1 MHAYHHSDTGT
12 SEAVAQL
19 LRLNAF
25 VAQDLDFDED
35 DLRTLAGP
43 RSFERGREYLAGVTA
58 VEVGDD
64 WITATVHGTDA
75 YQVELTLDG
84 PDGLAGECGCP
95 YGMEGNFCK
104 HLVALGLT
112 ALAEPEAVPRQR
124 GRARTRAQELDAW
137 LASRSRDELL
147 AVVREQVAEDRQLAR
162 RLELRAASAR
172 GDMVEVGTRIREL
185 LDTAPF
191 ARYGYVEYADAHAY
205 GEQASQVVS
214 AIAALTAA
222 GRPEDAISLS
232 REAMRLLSEAQDAID
247 DSDGHLGRIGAA
259 LAEAHLDACGAAR
272 PDSDETARWLVGH
285 LLSEL
290 DELTGIDHL
299 DYEHVLGAQ
308 GMLRVRELAAAA
320 WRRNRTGRAEKY
332 LMERLA
338 KAEGDVDG
346 WVTVHTA
353 DLAPDGIT
361 HLTVARELDT
371 AGRPDEAL
379 RWAER
384 GIEDTPDDVTPDIAL
399 IDYLCDRYTHADRL
413 SDAVALRRGH
423 FTAHRSLVAYQQLR
437 TAAQAAGSWQ
447 AERERGLVL
456 LRADAAQR
464 QQPWYGGPVLVD
476 ALLDD
481 GDVDEAWRAAA
492 ETRAHD
498 RQWLALADQSRAV
511 RPADALGVYLR
522 LAEPLVKQTGNAVY
536 ERLAGLLLSMRDCHV
551 RLGTEDEFT
560 AYLAALRAGQKRKRN
575 LMRLLDQHDL

>member
-1 MHAYHHSDTGT
+1 M
-12 SEAVAQL
+12 
-19 LRLNAF
+19 
-25 VAQDLDFDED
+25 AQDLDFDED
-35 DLRTLAGP
+35 DLRALAAP
-43 RSFERGREYLAGVTA
+43 RSFERGRGYLAAVTA
-58 VEVGDD
+58 VEVGDG

-75 YQVELTLDG
+75 YRVELSLDG
-84 PDGLAGECGCP
+84 PDGLAGECDCP

-112 ALAEPEAVPRQR
+112 VLSEPEAVPRQR
-124 GRARTRAQELDAW
+124 GRARIRAQELDAW
-137 LASRSRDELL
+137 LAARSRDELL
-147 AVVREQVAEDRQLAR
+147 ALLREQVAEDRQLAS

-172 GDMVEVGTRIREL
+172 GDTAEVGARIREL

-205 GEQASQVVS
+205 GEQASQAVS
-214 AIAALTAA
+214 AIAALTVA

-285 LLSEL
+285 LLSDL
-290 DELTGIDHL
+290 DDLTGIDPL
-299 DYEHVLGAQ
+299 DYADVLGAH
-308 GMLRVRELAAAA
+308 GVLRVRELAAAA
-320 WRRNRTGRAEKY
+320 WRRNRTGWAEKH

-346 WVTVHTA
+346 WVAVHTA
-353 DLAPDGIT
+353 DLAPDGST

-399 IDYLCDRYTHADRL
+399 IDYLCDRYARADRL
-413 SDAVALRRGH
+413 SDAVALRRVQ
-423 FTAHRSLVAYQQLR
+423 FAARRSLAGYQQLR
-437 TAAQAAGSWQ
+437 TAARAAGCWQ
-447 AERERGLVL
+447 AEREQALVL
-456 LRADAAQR
+456 LRADVGQR
-464 QQPWYGGPVLVD
+464 QRSWYGGPVLVD

-481 GDVDEAWRAAA
+481 GDIDAAWRAAT

-498 RQWLALADQSRAV
+498 RQWLALADQARAV

-522 LAEPLVKQTGNAVY
+522 LAEPLMKQTGNTVY
-536 ERLAGLLLSMRDCHV
+536 EQVTGLLLSMRDCHH

-560 AYLAALRAGQKRKRN
+560 VYLAALRAGHKRKRN
-575 LMRLLDQHDL
+575 LMRLLDQHGL

>member
-1 MHAYHHSDTGT
+1 MGANQPSDMGT
-12 SEAVAQL
+12 AGAVAPL
-19 LRLNAF
+19 LRLNVS

-35 DLRTLAGP
+35 DLRGLAGP
-43 RSFERGREYLAGVTA
+43 RSFERGRGYLAAVTA
-58 VEVGDD
+58 VEVGDG

-75 YQVELTLDG
+75 YEVELSLEG
-84 PDGLAGECGCP
+84 PDGLAGECDCP

-112 ALAEPEAVPRQR
+112 VLAEPEAVPRQR

-137 LASRSRDELL
+137 LTALSRDELL
-147 AVVREQVAEDRQLAR
+147 ALLREQVCEDRQFAR

-172 GDMVEVGTRIREL
+172 GDVVEVGARIREL

-191 ARYGYVEYADAHAY
+191 TRYGYVEYADAHAY
-205 GEQASQVVS
+205 GEQASQAVS
-214 AIAALTAA
+214 AIAALTAD

-285 LLSEL
+285 LLSDL
-290 DELTGIDHL
+290 DDLTGIDLL
-299 DYEHVLGAQ
+299 DYEDVLGTQ
-308 GMLRVRELAAAA
+308 GVLKVRELAAAA
-320 WRRNRTGRAEKY
+320 WRRNRTGWAEKY

-346 WVTVHTA
+346 WVAVHAA
-353 DLAPDGIT
+353 DLAPDGST
-361 HLTVARELDT
+361 HLAVARELDT

-384 GIEDTPDDVTPDIAL
+384 GMEETPDDVIPDIAL
-399 IDYLCDRYTHADRL
+399 IDYLCDRYTRADRL
-413 SDAVALRRGH
+413 SDVVALRRGH
-423 FTAHRSLVAYQQLR
+423 FAARRSLVAYQQLR
-437 TAAQAAGSWQ
+437 TAAQAADCWQ
-447 AERERGLVL
+447 AEREQALVL
-456 LRADAAQR
+456 LRADAGQR

-498 RQWLALADQSRAV
+498 RQWLALADQARVV

-522 LAEPLVKQTGNAVY
+522 LAEPLMKQTGNAVY
-536 ERLAGLLLSMRDCHV
+536 EQLTGLLLSMRDCHG

-560 AYLAALRAGQKRKRN
+560 AYLSALRAGQKRKRN
-575 LMRLLDQHDL
+575 LMRLLDQRGL